1 MEVRKLKDR
10 FKELRETLSLT
21 QQKFADRLDI
31 SRNFVAQ
38 IEMGN
43 KIPSERTIKDI
54 CREFKVNY
62 EWLTEGT
69 GEMFIQNKRKSEI
82 ADFVGSVLNGEADS
96 FKIRLVE
103 ILANLN
109 ESEWET
115 LQKLANALADKKEE

>member
-1 MEVRKLKDR
+1 MKDR

-43 KIPSERTIKDI
+43 KIPSERTVKDI

-96 FKIRLVE
+96 FKVRLIE

-115 LQKLANALADKKEE
+115 LQKLANALADKEEE

>member
-1 MEVRKLKDR
+1 MLKDR
-10 FKELRETLSLT
+10 FKELRESLSLT

-62 EWLTEGT
+62 DWLVNGT
-69 GEMFIQNKRKSEI
+69 GDMFRDDDSDAQAIVDSVMTGDNDFAKKTLVKFARLSEDRWRQIQ
-82 ADFVGSVLNGEADS
+82 
-96 FKIRLVE
+96 E
-103 ILANLN
+103 IL
-109 ESEWET
+109 SELEKT
-115 LQKLANALADKKEE
+115 

>member
-1 MEVRKLKDR
+1 MNTRIQQIRKTAKM
-10 FKELRETLSLT
+10 T
-21 QQKFADRLDI
+21 QDEFAEKI
-31 SRNFVAQ
+31 GVSKNFVWM
-38 IEMGN
+38 IEKGERV
-43 KIPSERTIKDI
+43 PSDRTVKDI
-54 CREFKVNY
+54 CREFGVNY

>member
-1 MEVRKLKDR
+1 MNTRIQQIRKTAKM
-10 FKELRETLSLT
+10 T
-21 QQKFADRLDI
+21 QDEFAEKI
-31 SRNFVAQ
+31 WVSKNFVWM
-38 IEMGN
+38 IEKGERV
-43 KIPSERTIKDI
+43 PSERTIKDI

>member
-62 EWLTEGT
+62 DWLVNGIGDMFQDDDSDAQAIVDSVMT
-69 GEMFIQNKRKSEI
+69 GDNDFAKKTLVKFARLSEERWKQ
-82 ADFVGSVLNGEADS
+82 LQ
-96 FKIRLVE
+96 E
-103 ILANLN
+103 IL
-109 ESEWET
+109 
-115 LQKLANALADKKEE
+115 EELEKN

>member
-1 MEVRKLKDR
+1 MKDR
-10 FKELRETLSLT
+10 FKELRKALSMT
-21 QQKFADRLDI
+21 QQDFADSI
-31 SRNFVAQ
+31 EMSRNFVAQ
-38 IEMGN
+38 IEMGS
-43 KIPSERTIKDI
+43 KIPSDRTVRDI
-54 CREFKVNY
+54 CRKFKVNY

>member
-1 MEVRKLKDR
+1 VRKLKDR

-62 EWLTEGT
+62 DWLVNGT
-69 GEMFIQNKRKSEI
+69 GDMFQDDDSDAQAIVDSVMTGDNDFAKKTLVKFARLSEERWRQ
-82 ADFVGSVLNGEADS
+82 LQ
-96 FKIRLVE
+96 E
-103 ILANLN
+103 IL
-109 ESEWET
+109 
-115 LQKLANALADKKEE
+115 EELEKN

>member
-1 MEVRKLKDR
+1 MKDR

-62 EWLTEGT
+62 DWLVNGT
-69 GEMFIQNKRKSEI
+69 GDMFQDDDSDAQAIVDSVMTGDNDFAKKTLVKFARLSEERWRQ
-82 ADFVGSVLNGEADS
+82 LQ
-96 FKIRLVE
+96 E
-103 ILANLN
+103 IL
-109 ESEWET
+109 
-115 LQKLANALADKKEE
+115 EELEKD

>member
-1 MEVRKLKDR
+1 MKDR
-10 FKELRETLSLT
+10 FKELREALSLT

-115 LQKLANALADKKEE
+115 LQKLANALADKEED

>member
-1 MEVRKLKDR
+1 MKDR

-62 EWLTEGT
+62 EWLAEGT

>member
-1 MEVRKLKDR
+1 MLKDR
-10 FKELRETLSLT
+10 FKELRESLSLT

-62 EWLTEGT
+62 DWLVNGT
-69 GEMFIQNKRKSEI
+69 GEMFQDDDSDAQAIVDSVMTGENDFAKKTLVKFARLSEDRWRQIQ
-82 ADFVGSVLNGEADS
+82 
-96 FKIRLVE
+96 E
-103 ILANLN
+103 IL
-109 ESEWET
+109 SELEKT
-115 LQKLANALADKKEE
+115 

>member
-1 MEVRKLKDR
+1 MKDR

-62 EWLTEGT
+62 EWLTNGT
-69 GEMFIQNKRKSEI
+69 GDMFIQNKRKSEI

-96 FKIRLVE
+96 FKVRLIE

-115 LQKLANALADKKEE
+115 LQKLANALADKEEE

>member
-38 IEMGN
+38 IEMGS

-62 EWLTEGT
+62 DWLVNGT
-69 GEMFIQNKRKSEI
+69 GDMFQDDDSDAQAIVDSVMTGDNDFAKKTLVKFARLSEERWRQ
-82 ADFVGSVLNGEADS
+82 LQ
-96 FKIRLVE
+96 E
-103 ILANLN
+103 IL
-109 ESEWET
+109 
-115 LQKLANALADKKEE
+115 EELEKN

>member
-1 MEVRKLKDR
+1 MLKDR
-10 FKELRETLSLT
+10 FKELRESLSLT

-62 EWLTEGT
+62 DWLVNGT
-69 GEMFIQNKRKSEI
+69 GDMFQDDDSDAQAIVDSVMTGENDFAKKTLVKFARLSEDRWRQIQ
-82 ADFVGSVLNGEADS
+82 
-96 FKIRLVE
+96 E
-103 ILANLN
+103 IL
-109 ESEWET
+109 SELEKT
-115 LQKLANALADKKEE
+115 

>member
-1 MEVRKLKDR
+1 MKDR
-10 FKELRETLSLT
+10 FKELREALSLT

-69 GEMFIQNKRKSEI
+69 GDMFIQNKRKSEI
-82 ADFVGSVLNGEADS
+82 ADFVGSVLNGETDS
-96 FKIRLVE
+96 FKVRLVE

>member
-1 MEVRKLKDR
+1 MKDR

-82 ADFVGSVLNGEADS
+82 VDFVGSVLNGEADS
-96 FKIRLVE
+96 FKVRLVE

-115 LQKLANALADKKEE
+115 LQKLANALADKEEE

>member
-1 MEVRKLKDR
+1 MKDR

-62 EWLTEGT
+62 DWLVNGT
-69 GEMFIQNKRKSEI
+69 GNMFQDDDSDAQAIVDSVMTGDNDFAKKTLVKFARLSEERWRQ
-82 ADFVGSVLNGEADS
+82 LQ
-96 FKIRLVE
+96 E
-103 ILANLN
+103 IL
-109 ESEWET
+109 
-115 LQKLANALADKKEE
+115 EELENN

>member
-1 MEVRKLKDR
+1 MNTRIQQIRKTAKM
-10 FKELRETLSLT
+10 T
-21 QQKFADRLDI
+21 QDEFAEKI
-31 SRNFVAQ
+31 GVSKNFVWMM
-38 IEMGN
+38 EKGERV
-43 KIPSERTIKDI
+43 PSDRTVKDI

-69 GEMFIQNKRKSEI
+69 GDMFIQNKRKSEI
-82 ADFVGSVLNGEADS
+82 ADFIGSVLNGEADS

-115 LQKLANALADKKEE
+115 LQKLANALADKEEK

>member
-1 MEVRKLKDR
+1 MNTRIQQIRKTAKM
-10 FKELRETLSLT
+10 T
-21 QQKFADRLDI
+21 QDEFAEKI
-31 SRNFVAQ
+31 GVSKNFVWM
-38 IEMGN
+38 IEKGERV
-43 KIPSERTIKDI
+43 PSDRTVKDI

-62 EWLTEGT
+62 EGLTKGT
-69 GEMFIQNKRKSEI
+69 GDMFIQNKRKSEI

>member
-1 MEVRKLKDR
+1 MKDR

-69 GEMFIQNKRKSEI
+69 GEMFIQNKRISEI

>member
-1 MEVRKLKDR
+1 MKDR
-10 FKELRETLSLT
+10 FKELREALSLT

-43 KIPSERTIKDI
+43 KIPSERTVKDI

-96 FKIRLVE
+96 FKVRLVE

-115 LQKLANALADKKEE
+115 LQKLANALADKEEE

>member
-1 MEVRKLKDR
+1 MKDR

-38 IEMGN
+38 IEMGS

-62 EWLTEGT
+62 DWLVNGT
-69 GEMFIQNKRKSEI
+69 GDIFQDDDSDAQAIVDSVMTGDNDFAKKTLVKFARLSEERWRQ
-82 ADFVGSVLNGEADS
+82 LQ
-96 FKIRLVE
+96 E
-103 ILANLN
+103 IL
-109 ESEWET
+109 
-115 LQKLANALADKKEE
+115 EELENN

>member
-1 MEVRKLKDR
+1 MKDR

-62 EWLTEGT
+62 DWLVNGT
-69 GEMFIQNKRKSEI
+69 GDMFQDDDSDAQAIVDSVMTGDNDFAKKILVKFSKLSEERWKQ
-82 ADFVGSVLNGEADS
+82 LQ
-96 FKIRLVE
+96 E
-103 ILANLN
+103 IL
-109 ESEWET
+109 
-115 LQKLANALADKKEE
+115 EELENN

>member
-1 MEVRKLKDR
+1 MNTR
-10 FKELRETLSLT
+10 FKELRKELKLT
-21 QQKFADRLDI
+21 QEEFANKMNL
-31 SRNFVAQ
+31 SRSYINL
-38 IEMGN
+38 IEMGR
-43 KIPSERTIKDI
+43 KVPAERTIKDI
-54 CREFKVNY
+54 CREFGVNY

-82 ADFVGSVLNGEADS
+82 ADFVGSVLNREADS

>member
-1 MEVRKLKDR
+1 MKDR

-62 EWLTEGT
+62 EWLTKGT
-69 GEMFIQNKRKSEI
+69 GDMFIQNKRKSEI
-82 ADFVGSVLNGEADS
+82 ADFVDSVLNGEADS

>member
-1 MEVRKLKDR
+1 MKDR
-10 FKELRETLSLT
+10 FKELREALSLT

-43 KIPSERTIKDI
+43 KIPSERTVKDI

-115 LQKLANALADKKEE
+115 LQKLANTLADKEEK

>member
-1 MEVRKLKDR
+1 MKDR
-10 FKELRETLSLT
+10 FKELREALSLT
-21 QQKFADRLDI
+21 QQKFADR

-43 KIPSERTIKDI
+43 KIPSERTVKDI

-115 LQKLANALADKKEE
+115 LQKLANALADKEEK

>member
-1 MEVRKLKDR
+1 MKDR

-82 ADFVGSVLNGEADS
+82 ADFVGSVLSGEADS

>member
-1 MEVRKLKDR
+1 MKDR

-62 EWLTEGT
+62 DWLVNGT
-69 GEMFIQNKRKSEI
+69 GDMFQDDDSDAQAIVDSVMTGDNDFAKKTLVKFARLSEEHWRQ
-82 ADFVGSVLNGEADS
+82 LQ
-96 FKIRLVE
+96 E
-103 ILANLN
+103 IL
-109 ESEWET
+109 
-115 LQKLANALADKKEE
+115 EELENN